1 MEKASNAGSSSSN
14 EKLIRSSENLR
25 QRKVSGELDVID
37 SSSLKNFAN
46 TNAYL
51 DIGEN
56 NLYKSLGT
64 NFNATPILIDEKSSS
79 HPTPEINKHETIFP
93 FDITKKK
100 LNFIEES
107 HPILVSENPERRL
120 SPPPKIN
127 EGSIINFGSRPNQF
141 PSESLIIDNQ
151 AIGGNSPLISPD
163 KGKNDNF
170 KRVDSQQV
178 KIITGEVLD

>member
-14 EKLIRSSENLR
+14 EKLERSSESLCD
-25 QRKVSGELDVID
+25 RKVSGGSDMID
-37 SSSLKNFAN
+37 ISSQKNFAN

-64 NFNATPILIDEKSSS
+64 KFNANPILINEKSSS
-79 HPTPEINKHETIFP
+79 YLTPEINKHEIIFP

-100 LNFIEES
+100 LNFIDDS
-107 HPILVSENPERRL
+107 PPILVSENPERRL
-120 SPPPKIN
+120 SPPPKIS
-127 EGSIINFGSRPNQF
+127 EGSIINYGSRPNQF
-141 PSESLIIDNQ
+141 SSETLIIDNQ
-151 AIGGNSPLISPD
+151 AIGRNSPLISPD

>member
-1 MEKASNAGSSSSN
+1 MDKASNAGSSSSN
-14 EKLIRSSENLR
+14 EKLERSSESLR
-25 QRKVSGELDVID
+25 GRKVSGESDVID
-37 SSSLKNFAN
+37 TTSLKNFAN

-64 NFNATPILIDEKSSS
+64 NFNANPILINEKSSS
-79 HPTPEINKHETIFP
+79 HLTPEINKHETIFP
-93 FDITKKK
+93 FDVTKKK
-100 LNFIEES
+100 LNFIEDS

-120 SPPPKIN
+120 SPPPNIS
-127 EGSIINFGSRPNQF
+127 EGSIINFGSKLNRF
-141 PSESLIIDNQ
+141 SSETLIIDNQ
-151 AIGGNSPLISPD
+151 AIGGNSPLLSPD
-163 KGKNDNF
+163 KGKNDNI